1 MIGSV
6 SADSIG
12 NIEEATGNVG
22 LIRSE
27 QTVVVGAYLPEVE
40 LYDTATTGNGR
51 MLIRFLD
58 KAKLSLTEH
67 TKVLID
73 EVIYDPNP
81 DKSKMA
87 MKMVFGTA
95 RFASGT
101 LGTINKKNIKIETPT
116 AQIAIRG
123 TDFTTTI
130 DELGRSLIVLLP
142 DEFGNSSGEITVTN
156 EAGEVVLNEPYA
168 ATMVSTISSMPTS
181 PVTISGITVNMIDNM
196 FIVNPPK
203 DVRDAIEEQ
212 AQEENNQDQ
221 GILDIDFLEFNELNR
236 DYLLEEETDNWAT
249 ALDIDFL
256 EQNFLVDILEQI
268 NQELAIQM
276 SDEFD
281 KQKKR
286 ADFSNLVFG
295 KDPETGIILLD
306 DNDAY
311 VWIREDAAGNYIE
324 LRLSKENTYQLNV
337 QQQDFYVI
345 DYEIGG
351 NENAITIIQTQ

>member
-1 MIGSV
+1 MNQAFQATVVETVASPPMPPVTLTLDESLINNLLIISKPKE
-6 SADSIG
+6 
-12 NIEEATGNVG
+12 IEEA
-22 LIRSE
+22 
-27 QTVVVGAYLPEVE
+27 
-40 LYDTATTGNGR
+40 
-51 MLIRFLD
+51 LD
-58 KAKLSLTEH
+58 NAKYNA
-67 TKVLID
+67 VA
-73 EVIYDPNP
+73 N
-81 DKSKMA
+81 A
-87 MKMVFGTA
+87 
-95 RFASGT
+95 
-101 LGTINKKNIKIETPT
+101 
-116 AQIAIRG
+116 
-123 TDFTTTI
+123 
-130 DELGRSLIVLLP
+130 
-142 DEFGNSSGEITVTN
+142 
-156 EAGEVVLNEPYA
+156 
-168 ATMVSTISSMPTS
+168 
-181 PVTISGITVNMIDNM
+181 
-196 FIVNPPK
+196 
-203 DVRDAIEEQ
+203 
-212 AQEENNQDQ
+212 
-221 GILDIDFLEFNELNR
+221 LDIDFLEFNELNR